1 VVRRTSQPYARSER
15 VAALVHEVV
24 AEQLERLVDQDERLE
39 FVTVTDVRLSGDL
52 RSATVLIASGTDDTL
67 AALDEWR
74 GDLQRAVGRQV
85 RMKRIPALRFELDA
99 RLAESEEIE
108 RILRSLSSSDAGD
121 ERHPPR

>member
-1 VVRRTSQPYARSER
+1 MVRRTSQPYARSER

-52 RSATVLIASGTDDTL
+52 RSATVLIASGTDDML